1 MSECSAREA
10 RKRVTLRRSLDGA
23 RLAPRIGSRRRAMGW
38 TNLWLVL
45 ADTLAADVPEIITR
59 RGTMGVPVVFD
70 VSQSIVVV
78 KHEVGGGHLTAFFKV
93 KGDQMVGMIR
103 GHDTLIVLARQR

>member
-38 TNLWLVL
+38 TNLWLL
-45 ADTLAADVPEIITR
+45 LIGGAMLSAACATHREL
-59 RGTMGVPVVFD
+59 MVVVVD

>member
-1 MSECSAREA
+1 
-10 RKRVTLRRSLDGA
+10 
-23 RLAPRIGSRRRAMGW
+23 
-38 TNLWLVL
+38 
-45 ADTLAADVPEIITR
+45 
-59 RGTMGVPVVFD
+59 MGVPVVFD